1 MPRYNYYYYDW
12 WSDTNIVI
20 YQSDKEKADNELRNT
35 YGPLY
40 FMECIMYIGQDTTDY
55 EERDKNASII
65 EQATAGKERSYK
77 Q

>member
-1 MPRYNYYYYDW
+1 MSRYNYYYYDW

-55 EERDKNASII
+55 EGRDKNASI
-65 EQATAGKERSYK
+65 TERLKGEK

>member
-20 YQSDKEKADNELRNT
+20 YQSDKEKADNELRST

-55 EERDKNASII
+55 EGRDKNASLI
-65 EQATAGKERSYK
+65 ERAKGQK